1 MAVINDVGNLND
13 IHPNDKRTVAK
24 RLSLHA
30 LKRNYGWKQVQNESP
45 TLKSW
50 KIEGNKFILSFNDAD
65 GFYVYNADRRLTTG
79 FEVCGADGVWKPAK
93 ISNFKSSMSRGKKR
107 YLGPVDGKDLVIMAD
122 GVAEPKKL
130 RYLYSEPWFGSLYSE
145 AGLPV
150 GAFHIG
156 D

>member
-1 MAVINDVGNLND
+1 
-13 IHPNDKRTVAK
+13 
-24 RLSLHA
+24 
-30 LKRNYGWKQVQNESP
+30 
-45 TLKSW
+45 
-50 KIEGNKFILSFNDAD
+50 
-65 GFYVYNADRRLTTG
+65 
-79 FEVCGADGVWKPAK
+79 
-93 ISNFKSSMSRGKKR
+93 MSRGKKR
-107 YLGPVDGKDLVIMAD
+107 YLGPVDGKDLVIVAD